1 LIEIDSGTTHNMN
14 LQKKLT
20 TPFIIL
26 FFLLTT
32 ARTYAVEGMWIP
44 MLLKSLNENEMRDMG
59 LRLTADDIY
68 NVNTSSLKDAV
79 FLFGRGCTAE
89 LISDK
94 GLLLTNHHC
103 GFGQIQSHSSLENDY
118 LKNGF
123 WAKEYKDELANKGLT
138 ATRIVRMENVTEQV
152 LAGMGDYDN
161 TVKKLCSNA
170 IAGTHYTA
178 VVRPFYYGNEYY
190 LFVTE
195 VFKDI
200 RLVGAP
206 PSSIGV
212 FGGDTDNWVWPRHN
226 ADFSVFRIYADKN
239 NKPADYSENNIPY
252 KPIKSL
258 GISLK
263 GVKEGDFTMVYGFPG
278 RTQEY
283 LPSHAIQVITNQLN
297 PLRIQMRTAS
307 LEVLHNAMA
316 SSDALRIKYASK
328 TAGIA
333 NAWKKWMGEL
343 KGLNRLKAIDK
354 KKIFETEFTQL
365 AKNDPRYA
373 TLITDFEKLYITYQP
388 VATTYEYY
396 SELFT
401 NGAEAAKL
409 SIGLVEPYNKYL
421 LLKKQDTATVRKFTK
436 EINEALDKFSAS
448 LDGFFK
454 DYDVAV
460 DKQLMQAVYP
470 LFFAG
475 VGDTNISPVAKKE
488 WMAAHTNIATYTQ
501 NMYSK
506 TMFTNA
512 DQLKKWV
519 TTTKKNFSKGFK
531 LLEKDKMFAVTKD
544 LFTKYNTQLQPQF
557 TAVNTAIQDKMTL
570 YMQGILTYMGK
581 NKRLYPDANSTL
593 RVSYGKVQGFSPVD
607 GTNYNW
613 YTTIDGVVEKYKPG
627 DYEFDLLPRF
637 LDLYNKKDYGRY
649 AQDGVLHVAF
659 LASNH
664 TTGGNSGSPVLN
676 ADGQLIGI
684 NFDRAWESTMSDI
697 MYDPEKCRNIIVDI
711 RYVLWVIDKYAGATR
726 LIDEMNII
734 Q

>member
-1 LIEIDSGTTHNMN
+1 MIRS
-14 LQKKLT
+14 KLSLK
-20 TPFIIL
+20 IIIVL
-26 FFLLTT
+26 FFVSSTRLF
-32 ARTYAVEGMWIP
+32 AVEGMWIP

-68 NVNTSSLKDAV
+68 NVNTSSLKDAI

-94 GLLLTNHHC
+94 GLLITNHHC

-123 WAKEYKDELANKGLT
+123 WANELKEELPNKGLT
-138 ATRIVRMENVTEQV
+138 VTRIVRMENVTEKV
-152 LAGMGDYDN
+152 IAGSADYDN
-161 TVKKLCSNA
+161 TIKKLCA
-170 IAGTHYTA
+170 DAVAGTHYTA
-178 VVRPFYYGNEYY
+178 VVRPFYYGNEFY

-195 VFKDI
+195 VFKDV

-226 ADFSVFRIYADKN
+226 ADFSVFRIYTDKN
-239 NKPADYSENNIPY
+239 NKPADYAETNVPY

-258 GISLK
+258 TVSLK

-283 LPSHAIQVITNQLN
+283 LPSFAVDVLTADLN
-297 PLRIQMRTAS
+297 PLRIQMRDAS
-307 LEVLHNAMA
+307 LEVIHNAMK

-328 TAGIA
+328 SAGIA
-333 NAWKKWMGEL
+333 NAWKKWQGEL
-343 KGLNRLKAIDK
+343 KGLKRLKAVDK
-354 KKIFETEFTQL
+354 KKTFETEFVKL
-365 AKNDPRYA
+365 VKNDPNYSG
-373 TLITDFEKLYITYQP
+373 LVTDFEDLYKKFRP
-388 VATTYEYY
+388 LALLLEYY
-396 SELFT
+396 SEYFT
-401 NGAEAAKL
+401 NGAEAF
-409 SIGLVEPYNKYL
+409 GLAQDLMEPYGKYQT
-421 LLKKQDTATVRKFTK
+421 LKTQDTATVRKFTR
-436 EINEALDKFSAS
+436 EINETLDKFSAS
-448 LDGFFK
+448 LDGYFK
-454 DYDVAV
+454 NYDVAV
-460 DKQLMQAVYP
+460 DKNLMRAVSP
-470 LFFAG
+470 IFFGG
-475 VGDTNISPVAKKE
+475 VGDTNISPIAKKE
-488 WMAAHTNIATYTQ
+488 WVAAKMNADQFTTN
-501 NMYSK
+501 MFSK
-506 TMFTNA
+506 TMFA
-512 DQLKKWV
+512 DKDKLKKWV
-519 TTTKKNFSKGFK
+519 EETKKSFSKGFK
-531 LLEKDKMFAVTKD
+531 LLEKDKLFMVSKD
-544 LFTKYNTQLQPQF
+544 LYTKYETEVYANYI
-557 TAVNTAIQDKMTL
+557 AINTAIQEKMKI
-570 YMQGILTYMGK
+570 YMKGILQYMGK

-593 RVSYGKVQGFSPVD
+593 RVSYGRVQGFSPID

-613 YTTIDGVVEKYKPG
+613 FTTIDGVVEKYKPG
-627 DYEFDLLPRF
+627 DFEFDLLPRF
-637 LDLYNKKDYGRY
+637 MELYNKKDYGRY
-649 AQDGVLHVAF
+649 AENGTLHVCF

-726 LIDEMNII
+726 LVDEMKIV

>member
-1 LIEIDSGTTHNMN
+1 MKKRTRFTIRLIV
-14 LQKKLT
+14 
-20 TPFIIL
+20 IL
-26 FFLLTT
+26 FLVSTSRVF
-32 ARTYAVEGMWIP
+32 AVEGMWIP

-59 LRLTADDIY
+59 MRLTAEDIY
-68 NVNTSSLKDAV
+68 SVNTSSLKDAV

-94 GLLLTNHHC
+94 GLLITNHHC

-123 WAKEYKDELANKGLT
+123 WAKEYKEELPNKGLT
-138 ATRIVRMENVTEQV
+138 ATRIVRMENVTDKV
-152 LAGMGDYDN
+152 IAGLADYDN
-161 TVKKLCSNA
+161 TVKKLCNDA
-170 IAGTHYTA
+170 VAGTHYTA

-226 ADFSVFRIYADKN
+226 ADFSVFRIYADKD
-239 NKPADYSENNIPY
+239 NKPADYSDSNIPY
-252 KPIKSL
+252 KPLKSL
-258 GISLK
+258 TISLK

-283 LPSHAIQVITNQLN
+283 LPSYAIESITTDLN
-297 PLRIQMRTAS
+297 PLRIKMRTAS
-307 LEVLHNAMA
+307 LDIIHSAMV
-316 SSDALRIKYASK
+316 SSDELRIKYSAK
-328 TAGIA
+328 AAGIA
-333 NAWKKWMGEL
+333 NAWKKWQGEL

-354 KKIFETEFTQL
+354 KKLFESEFTNL
-365 AKNDPRYA
+365 SKSNSEYVNLVA
-373 TLITDFEKLYITYQP
+373 DFENIYKTYKP
-388 VATTYEYY
+388 LALLFEYY

-401 NGAEAAKL
+401 NGSEVVRL
-409 SIGLVEPYNKYL
+409 SANLMEPYDKYK
-421 LLKKQDTATVRKFTK
+421 LLKTQDTATVRKFTK
-436 EINEALDKFSAS
+436 EINESLDKFSAS
-448 LDGFFK
+448 LDGFFQN
-454 DYDVAV
+454 YDVEV
-460 DKQLMQAVYP
+460 DKKLMKAVYP
-470 LFFAG
+470 IFFAG
-475 VGDTNISPVAKKE
+475 VGDTNISPLAKKE
-488 WMAAHTNIATYTQ
+488 WLAAKSNIDVFTN
-501 NMYSK
+501 NMFGK
-506 TMFTNA
+506 TMFTNK
-512 DQLKKWV
+512 DKLKKWV
-519 TTTKKNFSKGFK
+519 ETTKKNFSSGFK
-531 LLEKDKMFAVTKD
+531 TLEKDKLFMVGKD
-544 LFTKYNTQLQPQF
+544 LYKKYDSDLYPKF
-557 TAVNTAIQDKMTL
+557 IEVNTAVQTKMKT
-570 YMQGILTYMGK
+570 YMKGILAYFGK
-581 NKRLYPDANSTL
+581 SKRLYPDANSTL
-593 RVSYGKVQGFSPVD
+593 RVSYGRVQGFSPID

-613 YTTIDGVVEKYKPG
+613 FTTIDGVVEKYKPG
-627 DYEFDLLPRF
+627 DYEFNLLPRF
-637 LDLYNKKDYGRY
+637 LELYNNKDYGRY

-711 RYVLWVIDKYAGATR
+711 RYVLWVIDKYAGATH
-726 LIDEMNII
+726 LVNEMKIV

>member
-1 LIEIDSGTTHNMN
+1 MRT
-14 LQKKLT
+14 K
-20 TPFIIL
+20 
-26 FFLLTT
+26 LLTRFAIVLFLIST
-32 ARTYAVEGMWIP
+32 SKAFAIEGMWIP

-94 GLLLTNHHC
+94 GLLITNHHC

-123 WAKEYKDELANKGLT
+123 WAKDYKEELTNKGLT
-138 ATRIVRMENVTEQV
+138 ATRIVRMENVTDKV
-152 LAGMGDYDN
+152 IAGAADYDN
-161 TVKKLCSNA
+161 TVKKLCA
-170 IAGTHYTA
+170 DAVAGTHYTA
-178 VVRPFYYGNEYY
+178 VVRSFYYGNEYY

-226 ADFSVFRIYADKN
+226 ADFAVFRIYADKN
-239 NKPADYSENNIPY
+239 NKPADYAETNVPY

-258 GISLK
+258 AISLK

-283 LPSHAIQVITNQLN
+283 LPSYAVDVITNDLN
-297 PLRIQMRTAS
+297 PMRIKMRTAS
-307 LEVLHNAMA
+307 LEVIHSAMV
-316 SSDALRIKYASK
+316 SSDALRIKYSSK
-328 TAGIA
+328 AAGIA
-333 NAWKKWMGEL
+333 NAWKKWQGEL
-343 KGLNRLKAIDK
+343 KGLKRLNAVEK
-354 KKIFETEFTQL
+354 KKLFEAEFIKM
-365 AKNDPRYA
+365 AKNDPNYA
-373 TLITDFEKLYITYQP
+373 NLLSDFEGLYKTYRP
-388 VATTYEYY
+388 LAISFEYY

-401 NGAEAAKL
+401 NGSEAVKL
-409 SIGLVEPYNKYL
+409 SSNLMEPYDKYKL
-421 LLKKQDTATVRKFTK
+421 LSKQDTATVRKFTK
-436 EINEALDKFSAS
+436 EINESLDKFGNS
-448 LDGFFK
+448 LEGFFK
-454 DYDVAV
+454 NYDLEL
-460 DKQLMQAVYP
+460 DKKLMKAVYP
-470 LFFAG
+470 IFFAG
-475 VGDTNISPVAKKE
+475 VGDTNISPIAKKE
-488 WMAAHTNIATYTQ
+488 WMLAKYNIDVFTN
-501 NMYSK
+501 NMFGK
-506 TMFTNA
+506 TMFTNQ
-512 DQLKKWV
+512 DKLKKWV
-519 TTTKKNFSKGFK
+519 ADTKKNFSSGFK
-531 LLEKDKMFAVTKD
+531 ALEKDKMFIVGKD
-544 LFTKYNTQLQPQF
+544 LYKKYDSDLYPKF
-557 TAVNTAIQDKMTL
+557 ADVSVAIQDKMQM
-570 YMQGILTYMGK
+570 YMKGILSFMGK
-581 NKRLYPDANSTL
+581 SKRLYPDANSTL
-593 RVSYGKVQGFSPVD
+593 RISYGKVQGFSPID

-613 YTTIDGVVEKYKPG
+613 FTTIDGIVEKYKPG

-637 LDLYNKKDYGRY
+637 IDLYTKKDYGRY
-649 AQDGVLHVAF
+649 AENGVLHTCF

-711 RYVLWVIDKYAGATR
+711 RYVLWVIDKYAGATH
-726 LIDEMNII
+726 LVNEMNLV